1 MTTDQQRPTTTDD
14 SAATTVLVDAIDTI
28 ELPDAGTIRRGH
40 LRFSN
45 PALDG
50 WVWPYTVI
58 QGATPGPRLAVIS
71 GVHPTEYPAIE
82 ANVRLMR
89 TIDPAGIS
97 GTIVSLP
104 LVNVPSFLTRTPFV
118 SPIDQKNPNRA
129 FPGDPAGTFTEILT
143 DAIFRAVI
151 APADAL
157 VDLHGG
163 DMVEDLVP
171 FSIYSVSGDETVD
184 AASAELGRAFGLP
197 YLVASRPQPGLGGTT
212 TQAAANAGVPGVLAE
227 AGGRGLLTEPETQL
241 LVDGVWRV
249 LRHLGML
256 AGGPPEPA
264 PVTEVTAFTWLRSP
278 AEGLWYPTVAAG
290 ATVADG
296 QVIGRITDLFGG
308 PLAEITTPHGG
319 VVLFV
324 TSSPAMP
331 NDGLVMAIGAE

>member
-1 MTTDQQRPTTTDD
+1 MTTDQQIPTT
-14 SAATTVLVDAIDTI
+14 SADPTAAPVDAVDTI
-28 ELPDAGTIRRGH
+28 GLPEAGTIRRGY

-58 QGATPGPRLAVIS
+58 RGATPGPRLAVIS

-104 LVNVPSFLTRTPFV
+104 LVNVPSFLSRTPFV
-118 SPIDQKNPNRA
+118 SPIDQKNPNRV

-143 DAIFRAVI
+143 DAVFRAVI
-151 APADAL
+151 APSDAL

-171 FSIYSVSGDETVD
+171 FSIYSVSGDEVVD
-184 AASAELGRAFGLP
+184 QASAELGRAFGLP
-197 YLVASRPQPGLGGTT
+197 YLVASQPRPGLGGTT
-212 TQAAANAGVPGVLAE
+212 TQAAASAGVPGVLAE

-249 LRHLGML
+249 LRHLGMV

-264 PVTEVTAFTWLRSP
+264 SVTEVTAFTWLRSP

-290 ATVADG
+290 DSVAAG
-296 QVIGRITDLFGG
+296 QVIGRTTDLFGS
-308 PLAEITTPHGG
+308 PLAEITSPHGG

-331 NDGLVMAIGAE
+331 NDGLVMAVGAE